1 MSTFLS
7 QCARTA
13 LSVTGWTLAA
23 AIVLTA
29 LTSVSSAPSTDW
41 PSTDWSSTDWS
52 STDWRISADWSRT
65 VPAGL
70 ESAELKDT
78 STQRPDSD
86 SLRLD
91 KDILPGSRLFGSN
104 LPGDSL
110 SSDSLSSGRLSSD
123 SFSGSGVPSSDRPEN
138 AGSVEN
144 AGSAKTTDDR
154 EGEPLAN
161 QTVVADAAADVAAD
175 AAAGTGVV
183 KSSGETSRGAV
194 SRGETPQGET
204 PQGETPQGEM
214 SQEEAQGSPTGRG
227 SSGTGLAEAGSPE
240 PARSPQSGQTERWE
254 TERWETKQGKT
265 KQGNVNQGTGASPRS
280 STAELR
286 GLVVDET
293 ITPQGRTFY
302 TEFYGVW
309 QSPPVDGF
317 YTVEVREKPTPG
329 RAALV
334 RVFVND
340 DVTFQARLQPQT
352 DIAERALQAA
362 RRTYGYV
369 RSGQGI
375 LQIY

>member
-41 PSTDWSSTDWS
+41 PSTDWSSTDW
-52 STDWRISADWSRT
+52 RRSADWSRT

-91 KDILPGSRLFGSN
+91 KDILPGSRLFGSS

-110 SSDSLSSGRLSSD
+110 SSDSLSRGSLSSD
-123 SFSGSGVPSSDRPEN
+123 SFSGNGVPSSDRPEN

-144 AGSAKTTDDR
+144 AGGAKTTAGR

-161 QTVVADAAADVAAD
+161 QTAVADAAADVAAD

-183 KSSGETSRGAV
+183 KSS
-194 SRGETPQGET
+194 GET

-265 KQGNVNQGTGASPRS
+265 KQGKTEQGNVNQGTGASPRS

>member
-29 LTSVSSAPSTDW
+29 LASVSSAPSTDW
-41 PSTDWSSTDWS
+41 PSTDWSSTDW
-52 STDWRISADWSRT
+52 RRSADWSRT

-183 KSSGETSRGAV
+183 KSSGETHTTR
-194 SRGETPQGET
+194 Q
-204 PQGETPQGEM
+204 
-214 SQEEAQGSPTGRG
+214 
-227 SSGTGLAEAGSPE
+227 
-240 PARSPQSGQTERWE
+240 
-254 TERWETKQGKT
+254 K
-265 KQGNVNQGTGASPRS
+265 
-280 STAELR
+280 
-286 GLVVDET
+286 
-293 ITPQGRTFY
+293 
-302 TEFYGVW
+302 
-309 QSPPVDGF
+309 
-317 YTVEVREKPTPG
+317 
-329 RAALV
+329 
-334 RVFVND
+334 
-340 DVTFQARLQPQT
+340 
-352 DIAERALQAA
+352 
-362 RRTYGYV
+362 
-369 RSGQGI
+369 
-375 LQIY
+375 